1 MYNVPSLSFFHSY
14 LSYRAQSNAQ
24 LASEI
29 EVKLPKELSRECKTE
44 IVRRYVQDNFVSVG
58 MWADWALHDKNDGN
72 PPVHI

>member
-1 MYNVPSLSFFHSY
+1 M
-14 LSYRAQSNAQ
+14 RAQSNAQ

-72 PPVHI
+72 PHVHI